1 MHKGTKRKG
10 TKHKGTKHKGTKHN
24 KRNKSIRNRKRKNTR
39 RTRTKTNTRRIRFKK
54 NGRRTRNKKMNSP
67 LTTRFNRI
75 FMMRGGDSHNGAA
88 AFPKGY
94 TQPINNN
101 ANGLAN
107 MGAPYNVGAAGLP
120 TGNHLPLNAN
130 VIDPPIPSNSQF
142 GGKGKGKGRGK
153 GRGKQRGG
161 GMSSFISGILPN
173 ELVNIGRSM
182 PAAVGHLADKFN
194 GEIPSH
200 SSHVFPTQQPHVID
214 IDRNVSI
221 SPVNMNEIYNAA
233 NAEVTAI

>member
-1 MHKGTKRKG
+1 MHKGTKRKCM
-10 TKHKGTKHKGTKHN
+10 KHKGTKHKGTKHN

-39 RTRTKTNTRRIRFKK
+39 RTRTNTNTRRIRFKK
-54 NGRRTRNKKMNSP
+54 NGRRTRNKKTNSP

-142 GGKGKGKGRGK
+142 GGKGKG
-153 GRGKQRGG
+153 RGKQRGG

-173 ELVNIGRSM
+173 ELVNIGRSV

-200 SSHVFPTQQPHVID
+200 SSRVFPTQQPHVID

-221 SPVNMNEIYNAA
+221 SPVNMSEIYNAA